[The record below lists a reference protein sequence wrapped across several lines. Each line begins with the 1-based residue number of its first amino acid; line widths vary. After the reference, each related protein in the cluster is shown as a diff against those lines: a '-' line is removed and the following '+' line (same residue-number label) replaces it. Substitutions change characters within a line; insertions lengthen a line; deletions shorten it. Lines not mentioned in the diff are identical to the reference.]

1 MNLYIC
7 DIKQLS
13 FYLNIS
19 ISEVRKLVR
28 EREIPHFRIGN
39 RIKFNIDTINN
50 WIENLEQIESHK
62 SVLY

>member
-19 ISEVRKLVR
+19 VSEVRKLVR
-28 EREIPHFRIGN
+28 ERRIPYFRIGN
-39 RIKFNIDTINN
+39 RIKFNIDTIND
-50 WIENLEQIESHK
+50 WIGNLEQIESQS